1 MAERDVRAEEP
12 SVRFTIRIGILLSVL
27 AAAVAIALDL
37 TVSVPAVL
45 IVIPV
50 VIVGFALSWHA
61 SGHDHTTTRRS

>member
-1 MAERDVRAEEP
+1 MK
-12 SVRFTIRIGILLSVL
+12 STLRIGLLVSVL

-37 TVSVPAVL
+37 TVHVPAIL

-61 SGHDHTTTRRS
+61 SGHDRTTTRRS